1 MPKRASSRPSVRSVP
16 LAVGAAIV
24 ALTFAAC
31 NAAVPPQQNYATVYG
46 TVIDGTTGQ
55 PLAGATVTVDSVLS
69 ATTGSDGTFT
79 IANVPI
85 GPYTA
90 IEVAD
95 GFQQHQDQGSVAAG
109 DRLQLNVTLYK

>member
-1 MPKRASSRPSVRSVP
+1 MPKRASSRRNVRSLR
-16 LAVGAAIV
+16 LAAVAALF
-24 ALTFAAC
+24 ALTLTAC
-31 NAAVPPQQNYATVYG
+31 NSPIPPQQNYATIYG
-46 TVIDGTTGQ
+46 IVTDGTTGQ
-55 PLAGATVTVDSVLS
+55 PLSGATVTIDSVLS
-69 ATTGSDGTFT
+69 TTSAADGTFSVP
-79 IANVPI
+79 NVPI